1 MTITKENSMTKMLD
15 NTNKTEVFAT
25 VFVAAGEIN
34 KMMNCLD
41 LADSGTKMF
50 GAFKDLTFTTTTKVD
65 DQYKQDMVRHMI
77 LSDDI
82 GYAEIG
88 DYFAFN
94 PKLHSLSLG
103 ARFIW
108 VKDYREQ
115 LLAAGMKEVEI

>member
-1 MTITKENSMTKMLD
+1 MKSMSNEKQT
-15 NTNKTEVFAT
+15 TEVFAT

-50 GAFKDLTFTTTTKVD
+50 GAFQDLTFTTTTTVD
-65 DQYKQDMVRHMI
+65 DQYKQNMVKHMI

-103 ARFIW
+103 AKFIW

-115 LLAAGMKEVEI
+115 LLAAGMKEVTI